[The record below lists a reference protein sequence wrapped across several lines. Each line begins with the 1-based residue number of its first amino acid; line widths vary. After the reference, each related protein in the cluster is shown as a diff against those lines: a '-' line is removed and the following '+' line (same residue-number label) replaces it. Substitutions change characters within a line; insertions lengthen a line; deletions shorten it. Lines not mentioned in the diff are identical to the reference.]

1 MIETYAGITNGV
13 LGLDTMLNVSYIL
26 SFTSSAANPII
37 YFIFSQYVSFM
48 LSRPNLKTVI
58 THANYCN

>member
-26 SFTSSAANPII
+26 SFTSSTANPII
-37 YFIFSQYVSFM
+37 YFIFSQYVLSF
-48 LSRPNLKTVI
+48 LPTNLRTV
-58 THANYCN
+58 THTHKL